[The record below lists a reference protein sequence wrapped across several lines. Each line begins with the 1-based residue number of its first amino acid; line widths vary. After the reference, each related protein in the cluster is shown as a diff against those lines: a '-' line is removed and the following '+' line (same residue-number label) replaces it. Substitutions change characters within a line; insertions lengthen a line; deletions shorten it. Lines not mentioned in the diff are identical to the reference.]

1 MIWGCWGCLCGWIDG
16 LAGPIR
22 QTHQSIN
29 HTQLQQTM
37 VLRQQQE
44 PPPAPGSDGGGK
56 SDGAAANATASAD
69 SSSSSPPQLQDI
81 KDAARFVRCVGG

>member
-1 MIWGCWGCLCGWIDG
+1 MDW
-16 LAGPIR
+16 LAPYVKHIN
-22 QTHQSIN
+22 QSIK

-56 SDGAAANATASAD
+56 SDGAVANATASAD